1 MENTKNEQHVN
12 FIEDFLANT
21 LRHVEV
27 EEASKKVGRPRVL
40 PALALWAGVL
50 VCVLRGW
57 SSQREV
63 WRLLSVR
70 GVWHFPRYTLTDEGV
85 YKRLEQASQDILKQ
99 VFEAVTASLYVAVST
114 HQATAQASLCT
125 FASGVF
131 ALDEMTLDKLFRRL
145 PSLRED
151 KLTKLAGKITALFDV
166 RRQLWRAVAYQDNPQ
181 QNERVAARSMLN
193 YLPKGSLLLT
203 DLGYFGFQ
211 WFDELTQAGLYF
223 VSRLRQKTTF
233 DIIEVLYQD
242 DRVLDALVWLGSY
255 RADRARFSVRLVQYN
270 HKGVQ
275 RSFITNVLD
284 PRLLSLSAIALCY
297 ARRWDI
303 EMMFNLIKTHLKL
316 HLLWSSKLTV
326 ILHQV
331 FAVFTIA
338 QGILG
343 LRLDIANQA
352 KADPFEVSLD
362 LLVRWVPRLAADGLD
377 PVQTIVE
384 RGRFAGFIRPSAR
397 LKLSLPSLD
406 LARYSFPISFAPLE
420 RVPRYAGKT

>member
-1 MENTKNEQHVN
+1 MESTSQEQNVS
-12 FIEDFLANT
+12 FIEDFLAST

-27 EEASKKVGRPRVL
+27 EEPSKKAGRPRVL

-50 VCVLRGW
+50 VCLLRGW
-57 SSQREV
+57 SSQREI
-63 WRLLSVR
+63 WRLLSVQ
-70 GVWHFPRYTLTDEGV
+70 GIWHFPRYSLSDEAV
-85 YKRLEQASQDILKQ
+85 YKRLEQESQDSLKRM
-99 VFEAVTASLYVAVST
+99 FEAVTASLYVALST
-114 HQATAQASLCT
+114 HLATSQASWCK

-145 PSLRED
+145 PSLRQD
-151 KLTKLAGKITALFDV
+151 TAVKLAGKVTALFDIRKQV
-166 RRQLWRAVAYQDNPQ
+166 WRGIAYQEHPQ
-181 QNERVAARSMLN
+181 QNERKAAREMLDFV
-193 YLPKGSLLLT
+193 PKGSLLLT

-211 WFDELTQAGLYF
+211 WFDDLTQAGLYF
-223 VSRLRQKTTF
+223 ISRLRQKTTF

-242 DRVLDALVWLGSY
+242 DKVLDALVWLGTY
-255 RADRARFSVRLVQYN
+255 RADRARFSLRLVQYDHN
-270 HKGVQ
+270 GMQ

-284 PRLLSLSAIALCY
+284 PRLLSLADIASCY

-316 HLLWSSKLTV
+316 HTLMSSKLNV

-338 QGILG
+338 QVILG

-352 KADPFEVSLD
+352 KVDPFDVSLD

-377 PVQTIVE
+377 PVATIVE
-384 RGRFAGFIRPSAR
+384 RGRLAGFIRPSSR
-397 LKLSLPSLD
+397 LNLSLPSLD
-406 LARYSFPISFAPLE
+406 LARYNLPNTFSPLE
-420 RVPRYAGKT
+420 RLPRYAGKT